1 MSATPKDRAPEKD
14 ATPPQRQDGDHA
26 SQETRSEA
34 RADELRIVIIT
45 GLSGAGRSTALNA
58 LEDLGFF
65 CVDNLPA
72 PLVDPLIDTIGAAG
86 MREIGLGIDVRSG
99 GFLDAAASSID
110 ALKGR
115 GINTEVIFLDCA
127 DEELLKRF
135 SETRRP
141 HRLAEGGDILEAVR
155 LERKRLGDLRA
166 RADTIF
172 DTTSFSV
179 HELRKALVEHLT
191 RRDEGWRMITRVL
204 SFGFKYGLPAEA
216 NLVFDVR
223 YLPNPHFIRELRPKT
238 GRDPEVSEYVLGSPE
253 GAALIDQ
260 IEALLRTALPGYE
273 SEGKAYLTIAIG
285 CTGGKHRSVAIAE
298 ELGARL
304 SDLVQL
310 TISHRDVARAKGRES
325 ADPKLP
331 LSSSKKPAQKRSDK
345 HSENPT
351 EKP

>member
-1 MSATPKDRAPEKD
+1 MSGAPQDE
-14 ATPPQRQDGDHA
+14 RQERQMSEDQDV
-26 SQETRSEA
+26 QEP
-34 RADELRIVIIT
+34 ELRVAIIT

-72 PLVDPLIDTIGAAG
+72 SLVDPLIETIGAAG
-86 MREIGLGIDVRSG
+86 IREIGLGVDVRSG
-99 GFLDAAASSID
+99 DFLDAAASAID
-110 ALKGR
+110 ALRDR
-115 GINTEVIFLDCA
+115 GIDTEVIFLDCA

-155 LERKRLGDLRA
+155 LERKRLGDLRV

-179 HELRKALVEHLT
+179 HDLRKALVEHLT
-191 RRDEGWRMITRVL
+191 KRDEGWKMITRVL

-223 YLPNPHFIRELRPKT
+223 YLPNPHFVRELRPKT
-238 GRDPEVSEYVLGSPE
+238 GRDAEVSSYVLESPE
-253 GAALIDQ
+253 GKVLVDQ
-260 IEALLRTALPGYE
+260 IESLLRTALPGYE

-298 ELGARL
+298 ELGERL

-310 TISHRDVARAKGRES
+310 TVSHRDIERGR
-325 ADPKLP
+325 P
-331 LSSSKKPAQKRSDK
+331 
-345 HSENPT
+345 
-351 EKP
+351 

>member
-1 MSATPKDRAPEKD
+1 M
-14 ATPPQRQDGDHA
+14 
-26 SQETRSEA
+26 SEA
-34 RADELRIVIIT
+34 ADAKEAMRGAGESTVRPPTTKGRIAIIT

-72 PLVDPLIDTIGAAG
+72 SLVDPLLETTGSAG
-86 MREIGLGIDVRSG
+86 IKEIGLGVDVRSG
-99 GFLDAAASSID
+99 DFLDAAGTAID
-110 ALKGR
+110 ALRECGF
-115 GINTEVIFLDCA
+115 NTEVIFLDCA

-141 HRLAEGGDILEAVR
+141 HRLAKGGDILDAIR
-155 LERKRLGDLRA
+155 HERKRLGELRA

-179 HELRKALVEHLT
+179 HELRRTLVEHLT
-191 RRDEGWRMITRVL
+191 QREAGWKMITRIL

-223 YLPNPHFIRELRPKT
+223 YLPNPHFVRELRPRT
-238 GRDPEVSEYVLGSPE
+238 GRDPEVAEYVLANPE
-253 GAALIDQ
+253 GAKLVDQ
-260 IEALLRTALPGYE
+260 IESLLRTTLPGYE

-304 SDLVQL
+304 SDQVQL
-310 TISHRDVARAKGRES
+310 TVSHRDMERGRS
-325 ADPKLP
+325 
-331 LSSSKKPAQKRSDK
+331 
-345 HSENPT
+345 
-351 EKP
+351 